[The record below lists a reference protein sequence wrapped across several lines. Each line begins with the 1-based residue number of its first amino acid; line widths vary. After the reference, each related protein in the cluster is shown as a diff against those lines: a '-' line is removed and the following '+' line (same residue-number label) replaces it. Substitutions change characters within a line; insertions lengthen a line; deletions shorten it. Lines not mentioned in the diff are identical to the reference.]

1 MTDNKGTLSNSNT
14 WVRLAYMFLFTLL
27 LMAARLVITLVVI
40 VQFLLVLVTGS
51 DNENL
56 RNLGQ
61 GLGKWVYQTIMF
73 LTFNTESKSFPF
85 DEWPEVDPSQG
96 YSVRTAEDIEEAE
109 FVEVEDDDVPSFTAD
124 EAPVEDEAPAADK
137 APSANKKTEDTK
149 KHKKE
154 KQIASLNEA
163 AANAPWRCRA
173 RDSRQASPA
182 LGLWSQAGNQAGAG
196 PPARRQ
202 QAAAAGMQSIHQGSS
217 NRDTVCSENKY

>member
-14 WVRLAYMFLFTLL
+14 WVRLAYMLLFTLL

-149 KHKKE
+149 NTKK
-154 KQIASLNEA
+154 KS
-163 AANAPWRCRA
+163 
-173 RDSRQASPA
+173 
-182 LGLWSQAGNQAGAG
+182 
-196 PPARRQ
+196 
-202 QAAAAGMQSIHQGSS
+202 
-217 NRDTVCSENKY
+217 K

>member
-137 APSANKKTEDTK
+137 APSANKKTEDTQNTK
-149 KHKKE
+149 KKSK
-154 KQIASLNEA
+154 
-163 AANAPWRCRA
+163 
-173 RDSRQASPA
+173 
-182 LGLWSQAGNQAGAG
+182 
-196 PPARRQ
+196 
-202 QAAAAGMQSIHQGSS
+202 
-217 NRDTVCSENKY
+217 

>member
-1 MTDNKGTLSNSNT
+1 MTDNKGTLSNSKT

-149 KHKKE
+149 NTKK
-154 KQIASLNEA
+154 KS
-163 AANAPWRCRA
+163 
-173 RDSRQASPA
+173 
-182 LGLWSQAGNQAGAG
+182 
-196 PPARRQ
+196 
-202 QAAAAGMQSIHQGSS
+202 
-217 NRDTVCSENKY
+217 K